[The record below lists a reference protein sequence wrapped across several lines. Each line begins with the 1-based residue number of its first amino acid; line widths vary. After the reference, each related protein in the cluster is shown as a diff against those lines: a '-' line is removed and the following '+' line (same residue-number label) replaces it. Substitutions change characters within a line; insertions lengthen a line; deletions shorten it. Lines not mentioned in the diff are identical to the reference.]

1 MWPRYLSVTKLS
13 VVFYIYMEM
22 ATSGYGGERPDD
34 VVGRIEAM
42 TSCLTEFEFFE
53 CPRQAPLY
61 PNGRCAGLS
70 REAVQK
76 GF

>member
-1 MWPRYLSVTKLS
+1 
-13 VVFYIYMEM
+13 MEWQRLI
-22 ATSGYGGERPDD
+22 TGQERPDD
-34 VVGRIEAM
+34 VVGRIETIEAM
-42 TSCLTEFEFFE
+42 TAHLTELEFFE